1 MDPYDA
7 LFYESLCLPETHP
20 NRLAVLG
27 RLMGLAAAD
36 PRTCR
41 VLELGCAT
49 GGNLIPMAYRLPRAR
64 FLGVDLSGAQ
74 IAAGTRVIESLGLKN
89 IDLRHADI
97 RDLDEDAGEF
107 DYIIAHGVYSWVPA
121 DVRRRLL
128 WLARR
133 LLAPNGVVYISFNT
147 LPGWRM
153 RGMLRDLL
161 LDACREQSDPG
172 LRLAAA
178 QAALRRLEAA
188 LRGLPGLSA
197 QYLRTEI
204 DGLRDKPPS
213 YLYFEYL
220 AEHNEAFLFR
230 DFAAAAESHGL
241 RYLCDADLQT
251 LFPASYGEAVETALA
266 DIEDGLDLEQWLDF
280 TIGRN
285 FRQSLLFRDDATADE
300 TISLDRFAGLSFSAD
315 LVPPDR
321 LALGRAGRAAFMR
334 PTGDAIEVSHP
345 LTKAVTARL
354 ARRYPDALSLAELLP
369 EAQRHVQEAGGG
381 QFAGEI
387 DSLLSEL
394 FGLFARG
401 ALGAHVHPRVTGRER
416 PARPRATK
424 LALAQVGQGRRQVAS
439 LDHGNLEVDASA
451 ARLIGLLDGTRSVE
465 ELVERMKESSM
476 DEGIGPGRFARNG
489 RHGHGET
496 ASQPFERVARNWIEL
511 FRRYGV
517 LEE

>member
-1 MDPYDA
+1 MDPYDS
-7 LFYESLCLPETHP
+7 LFYDSLCVPETHP
-20 NRLAVLG
+20 NHLAVHG

-64 FLGVDLSGAQ
+64 FLGVDLSRAQ
-74 IAAGTRVIESLGLKN
+74 IQAGTELIDTLGLAN
-89 IDLRHADI
+89 VDLRHADL
-97 RDLDEDAGEF
+97 RDLDEDAGPF

-121 DVRRRLL
+121 EVRERLL
-128 WLARR
+128 WLGRR
-133 LLAPNGVVYISFNT
+133 LLAPNGICYISFNT

-161 LDACREQSDPG
+161 LDACREGSDPG
-172 LRLAAA
+172 TRLAAA

-188 LRGLPGLSA
+188 LTGLPGLSA

-220 AEHNEAFLFR
+220 GEHNEAFLFR
-230 DFAAAAESHGL
+230 DFAAAAGSHGL

-285 FRQSLLFRDDATADE
+285 FRQTLLFRDDAVADE
-300 TISLDRFAGLSFSAD
+300 AISLERFAGFSFSAD
-315 LVPPDR
+315 LVPPGR
-321 LALGRAGRAAFMR
+321 LALGGAGPAAFAR
-334 PTGDAIEVSHP
+334 PFGDPVEVGHP
-345 LTKAVTARL
+345 LTKAVAARL
-354 ARRYPDALSLAELLP
+354 ARRYPDALPLADLLP
-369 EAQRHVQEAGGG
+369 EAQRQVRDAGGG
-381 QFAGEI
+381 QRAGEI

-401 ALGAHVHPRVTGRER
+401 AVKGHLHPRVTGREH
-416 PARPRATK
+416 PAHPRATR
-424 LALAQVGQGRRQVAS
+424 LALVQAGQGQRQLAS
-439 LDHGNLEVDASA
+439 LDHGNLEVDAFAS
-451 ARLIGLLDGTRSVE
+451 RLIGLLDGTRDVD
-465 ELVERMKESSM
+465 ELVERMRASSI
-476 DEGIGPGRFARNG
+476 DNGNAPGPVVGKG
-489 RHGHGET
+489 RHRQVRS
-496 ASQPFERVARNWIEL
+496 ASQPFARSVRNWLEL

-517 LEE
+517 LEG